1 VRDGVWRSGVSA
13 VVTLFQSQSD
23 AESRALN
30 RLPLQGK
37 SHKKRPHPGFRKA
50 STLG

>member
-1 VRDGVWRSGVSA
+1 VRDGVWPSGVSA
-13 VVTLFQSQSD
+13 VVTLFQSQY